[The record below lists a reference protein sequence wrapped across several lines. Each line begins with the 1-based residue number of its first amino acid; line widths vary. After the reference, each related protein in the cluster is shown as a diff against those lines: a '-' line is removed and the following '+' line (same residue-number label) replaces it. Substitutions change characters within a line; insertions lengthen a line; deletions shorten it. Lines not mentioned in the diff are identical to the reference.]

1 MRKFSAG
8 LLIGLGALVFLASLI
23 GMVLVW
29 VYNEPLSLEADTRL
43 EEVQTQLS
51 QIQTDLRSA
60 KAEVERA
67 LRIIQSAE
75 DALAS
80 LTQQTADAEELL
92 NQVNQT
98 LDDDLIPTLE
108 NTRTRITEVRT
119 VLEDLRETLNGL
131 NSLPFVNFEVPGDE
145 LLNGILAEVDSL
157 DSEIA
162 DVQDLAQ
169 RASVFIADTSY
180 LLGGDFQET
189 KQNLETLL
197 EVLKGYDDK
206 LTNWQHE
213 VQMLRT
219 SLPGWIDNASIV
231 ITLVLFWLG
240 FSQLGL
246 ILHGLSIWQGGNP
259 LEILKRKE
267 ADKPI
272 SVV

>member
-1 MRKFSAG
+1 MRKFLAG
-8 LLIGLGALVFLASLI
+8 SLIGFGALVLLASLT
-23 GMVLVW
+23 GMILAW

-43 EEVQTQLS
+43 ENVHTQLS

-80 LTQQTADAEELL
+80 LTQQTTDAEELL
-92 NQVNQT
+92 KQVNQT

-119 VLEDLRETLNGL
+119 ILKDLRETLNGL

-145 LLNGILAEVDSL
+145 LLSGILAEVNSL
-157 DSEIA
+157 DLEIA
-162 DVQDLAQ
+162 DVQELAQ

-189 KQNLETLL
+189 KENLQNLL
-197 EVLKGYDDK
+197 EMLEGYDDQ
-206 LTNWQHE
+206 LSSWQQE
-213 VQMLRT
+213 VQVLRT
-219 SLPGWIDNASIV
+219 SLPAWIDNASLV
-231 ITLVLFWLG
+231 TTLVLFWLG

-246 ILHGLSIWQGGNP
+246 ILQGLSIWRGGNP
-259 LEILKRKE
+259 LEVLRRNE
-267 ADKPI
+267 
-272 SVV
+272 SE